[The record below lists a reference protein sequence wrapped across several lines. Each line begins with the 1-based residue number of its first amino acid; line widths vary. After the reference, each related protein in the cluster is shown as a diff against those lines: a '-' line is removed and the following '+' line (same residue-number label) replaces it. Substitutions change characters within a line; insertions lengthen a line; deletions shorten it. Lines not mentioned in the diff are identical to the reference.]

1 MANLQKQLSLW
12 AGTQFFLN
20 LVIGAGVLTLPGIV
34 YRQVGDL
41 SLFAWL
47 LAGIAVIPLLIVIAV
62 LGRHFPN
69 AGGIAYYAERAVGPL
84 GQLIVA
90 FLLLGAVFVGLPSIA
105 LAGAFYLKAS
115 LGGPLHVYAALLI
128 ILSASPHMFR
138 PNRLARALTFIGSVT
153 LVMLL
158 LIIGIGFFSVMHVP
172 TVARPVFAG
181 GGNWS
186 LLISPFMMIIFAF
199 TGWEIGA
206 HASEEFRN
214 PRRDFPIAM
223 ALSYVIALS
232 IYLLIAWL
240 VSSAQLE
247 SNYETPFIPL
257 TQAVLGPAGGYAIS
271 ALAVLLVVA
280 NLFSAI
286 WGISRLV
293 YSLASYGIAP
303 RGLTVLSDGRPLRAV
318 IAVTTFLL
326 VAVALERSGLF
337 SLERMLA
344 LAGQNFFILYLI
356 AAACLWKLSGTFW
369 HRLLASSSILV
380 SGILLL
386 QSSLAMLAY
395 PIALVGMACVTW
407 AARRTKA
414 V

>member
-1 MANLQKQLSLW
+1 
-12 AGTQFFLN
+12 
-20 LVIGAGVLTLPGIV
+20 
-34 YRQVGDL
+34 
-41 SLFAWL
+41 
-47 LAGIAVIPLLIVIAV
+47 
-62 LGRHFPN
+62 
-69 AGGIAYYAERAVGPL
+69 
-84 GQLIVA
+84 
-90 FLLLGAVFVGLPSIA
+90 
-105 LAGAFYLKAS
+105 
-115 LGGPLHVYAALLI
+115 
-128 ILSASPHMFR
+128 
-138 PNRLARALTFIGSVT
+138 
-153 LVMLL
+153 
-158 LIIGIGFFSVMHVP
+158 
-172 TVARPVFAG
+172 
-181 GGNWS
+181 
-186 LLISPFMMIIFAF
+186 
-199 TGWEIGA
+199 
-206 HASEEFRN
+206 
-214 PRRDFPIAM
+214 M

-257 TQAVLGPAGGYAIS
+257 TQAVLGHAGGYAIS

-326 VAVALERSGLF
+326 VAVALELSGLF

-386 QSSLAMLAY
+386 QSSFAMLAY

>member
-1 MANLQKQLSLW
+1 MADLRKQLSLW
-12 AGTQFFLN
+12 GGTQLFLS

-41 SLFAWL
+41 SLSAWL
-47 LAGIAVIPLLIVIAV
+47 LTGIAVIPLLIVFAV
-62 LGRHFPN
+62 LGRHFPD
-69 AGGIAYYAERAVGPL
+69 AGGIAHYAERVVGPL

-90 FLLLGAVFVGLPSIA
+90 FLLLGAVFLGLPSIA
-105 LAGAFYLKAS
+105 LTGAFYLKAS
-115 LGGPLHVYAALLI
+115 LGGPLHVYAAFLI

-138 PNRLARALTFIGSVT
+138 ANRLSRALTFIGSLT
-153 LVMLL
+153 LAMLL
-158 LIIGIGFFSVMHVP
+158 LMVSIGFFSVAHES
-172 TVARPVFAG
+172 TIARPVFAG
-181 GGNWS
+181 GSNWS

-206 HASEEFRN
+206 HASEEFCN
-214 PRRDFPIAM
+214 PRQDFPIAM
-223 ALSYVIALS
+223 ALSYAIALS

-240 VSSAQLE
+240 VASARLT

-257 TQAVLGPAGGYAIS
+257 TQAVLGPVGGYAIS
-271 ALAVLLVVA
+271 ASAVLLVVA

-293 YSLASYGIAP
+293 YSLASHGIAP
-303 RGLTVLSDGRPLRAV
+303 RGLAVLKDGRPLHAV
-318 IAVTTFLL
+318 MAVTTALL
-326 VAVALERSGLF
+326 VAVVLERSGLF
-337 SLERMLA
+337 GLERMLA

-380 SGILLL
+380 SGILIL
-386 QSSLAMLAY
+386 QSSLVMLVY
-395 PIALVGMACVTW
+395 PMALVGMACVTW